1 MEHHDDTR
9 SEVKVPHPHGTGA
22 VVHDR
27 RWTSDLYSSARCAA
41 VLFGLLV
48 LVDLAAGTLTWWR
61 SALWLSLA
69 LLLFL
74 VLVPARV
81 SAGEGWLASRHLLR
95 TRRVRTDRLV
105 AVCPLD
111 GVAKSLVL
119 RDTVGARVE
128 IDPEVLLRNPDL
140 WLRLTEA
147 ARASET
153 SGTLRSGATA
163 LHEWTERIDREA
175 ALMVFRASGLE

>member
-1 MEHHDDTR
+1 MEHRDDTS
-9 SEVKVPHPHGTGA
+9 SEVTVPHPRSTGA
-22 VVHDR
+22 VVYDR
-27 RWTSDLYSSARCAA
+27 QWTSDLYSSARCAA
-41 VLFGLLV
+41 VLLGMLL

-61 SALWLSLA
+61 STLWVSLA

-74 VLVPARV
+74 VLFPARV
-81 SAGEGWLASRHLLR
+81 SAGEGWLASRRLLR

-105 AVCPLD
+105 AVRPLD
-111 GVAKSLVL
+111 GVAKRLVL
-119 RDTVGARVE
+119 RDSLGARVE

-147 ARASET
+147 AHASET
-153 SGTLRSGATA
+153 SGTLRSGNTA
-163 LHEWTERIDREA
+163 LHELTERIDREA

>member
-9 SEVKVPHPHGTGA
+9 SEVTAPHPHSTGA
-22 VVHDR
+22 VVYDR
-27 RWTSDLYSSARCAA
+27 QWTSDLYSSARCAA
-41 VLFGLLV
+41 VLLGMLL

-61 SALWLSLA
+61 SALWVSLA

-74 VLVPARV
+74 VLFPARV
-81 SAGEGWLASRHLLR
+81 SAGEDWLASRRLLR

-105 AVCPLD
+105 AVRPLD
-111 GVAKSLVL
+111 GVAKRLVL
-119 RDTVGARVE
+119 RDALGARIE
-128 IDPEVLLRNPDL
+128 IDPDVLLRNPDL

-147 ARASET
+147 AHASEA
-153 SGTLRSGATA
+153 SGTLRSGSTA
-163 LHEWTERIDREA
+163 LHELTERIDREA